1 MNNLFCTICN
11 KNYKSYQSLWNHK
24 NKYHKSE
31 TITIGIYK
39 CKYCNKEFD
48 KRYNKYYHQK
58 NCNIKINDTN
68 KQNIITNISNTNISN
83 TNISNTN
90 ISNTNNDNRNQTI
103 NIVVNNYNN
112 DNLEY
117 ISEKFK
123 NNLFNQLLLNNYSEP
138 LSNLI
143 ENIKFNKNHKENNNV
158 KITNIRSNI
167 GFYYD
172 KDKWI
177 AINKNQLLNDL
188 CDYSYKIFKKYFEE
202 KKELLD
208 KNIENHFNIFSAKIK
223 SILKEGIKKKI
234 ANIAYIFT
242 LNNKLD

>member
-1 MNNLFCTICN
+1 MNNLFCIICN

-31 TITIGIYK
+31 IITIGIYK

-48 KRYNKYYHQK
+48 KRHNKYYHQK

-68 KQNIITNISNTNISN
+68 KQNIVTNKQNIVTNKQNIVTNKQNIVTNISNTNISN
-83 TNISNTN
+83 
-90 ISNTNNDNRNQTI
+90 NNNNNNNQTI

-138 LSNLI
+138 LSYLKMSETISIESNLSHNGYGTI
-143 ENIKFNKNHKENNNV
+143 
-158 KITNIRSNI
+158 
-167 GFYYD
+167 
-172 KDKWI
+172 
-177 AINKNQLLNDL
+177 
-188 CDYSYKIFKKYFEE
+188 
-202 KKELLD
+202 
-208 KNIENHFNIFSAKIK
+208 
-223 SILKEGIKKKI
+223 
-234 ANIAYIFT
+234 
-242 LNNKLD
+242 